1 MLKKLLFFLI
11 VPIGLAATYFYLT
24 TYPMIPI
31 GTGYAAKKMC
41 SCHFIAGRSQASIQT
56 DDLRMS
62 PLNLTKTVIDEKAK
76 TATSTLF
83 GLGAKTAVYKENLG
97 CVLLEGEDDYNVQ
110 LDLPTVRRNT
120 AMEWPLGESISSRK
134 MEGVNYLAL
143 EKAINDIFDP
153 TDNMDSIKTRAV
165 VVVYKDSI
173 IAEKYANGFDKD
185 TEILG
190 WSMNKSIT
198 SALVGILVKDGK
210 MQLTDDHLYENWTD
224 ERSRITL
231 NDLLQMQSGLK
242 FEENY
247 AKVSDVTEML
257 FMNEDIVKEV
267 AANPLDTAV
276 GQKWYYS
283 SGTTNL
289 VAGLIRK
296 KFPTHEEYL
305 KFPHER
311 LFRKIGMHS
320 MVWEIDES
328 GNYIGSSYGYATP
341 RDWAKFGLLYL
352 NEGNW
357 FGEQIIDSTW
367 VDFTRRPAEHSGGI
381 YGGHFWQNH
390 NHAAYKDVPTDL
402 YSCNGFE
409 GQFVYIIP
417 SKDLV
422 VVRMG
427 LNQGNEYDAN
437 GFLSAV
443 IAAINPND

>member
-1 MLKKLLFFLI
+1 
-11 VPIGLAATYFYLT
+11 
-24 TYPMIPI
+24 MIPI

-41 SCHFIAGRSQASIQT
+41 TCHFVAGRTQESIQK

-62 PLNLTKTVIDEKAK
+62 PLSLTETVIDEKAK
-76 TATSTLF
+76 TATATLL
-83 GLGAKTAVYKENLG
+83 GLGAKTAIYKKNLG
-97 CVLLEGEDDYNVQ
+97 CVLLDGKDDYKVQ
-110 LDLPTVRRNT
+110 LNLPEVRTNT
-120 AMEWPLGESISSRK
+120 AAAWPIGESVSTRK
-134 MEGVNYLAL
+134 IEGVDYPAL
-143 EKAINDIFDP
+143 EKAINSIFDP
-153 TDNMDSIKTRAV
+153 SGNMDSIKTRAV
-165 VVVYKDSI
+165 VVIYKDSL

-198 SALVGILVKDGK
+198 STLVGILAKEGK
-210 MQLTDDHLYENWTD
+210 MSLADDHLYENWTD
-224 ERSRITL
+224 ERSKITL

-247 AKVSDVTEML
+247 AAVSDVTKML
-257 FMNEDIVKEV
+257 FMNEDIVKGIV
-267 AANPLDTAV
+267 NNPLDTAI
-276 GQKWYYS
+276 GTKWYYS

-296 KFPTHEEYL
+296 KFSTLEEYL

-311 LFRKIGMHS
+311 LFRKIGMNS
-320 MVWEIDES
+320 MVLETDES

-357 FGEQIIDSTW
+357 FGEQIVDTSW
-367 VDFTRRPAEHSGGI
+367 VNFTRQPAEHSGGI
-381 YGGHFWQNH
+381 YGGHFWH
-390 NHAAYKDVPTDL
+390 NHDHTAYKDVPTDL

-427 LNQGNEYDAN
+427 LNEGEAYDAN
-437 GFLSAV
+437 GFLRDL
-443 IAAINPND
+443 IAAVNSEG

>member
-1 MLKKLLFFLI
+1 MLKKIFFILAAI
-11 VPIGLAATYFYLT
+11 IGLAAIYLYVT
-24 TYPMIPI
+24 VYPMIPI

-41 SCHFIAGRSQASIQT
+41 SCHFVADRSQESIQK
-56 DDLRMS
+56 DDLSRS
-62 PLNLTKTVIDEKAK
+62 PLNLTSTVIDETAK
-76 TATSTLF
+76 SATATLF
-83 GLGAKTAVYKENLG
+83 GLGSKTAVFRENLG
-97 CVLLEGEDDYNVQ
+97 CILLQGKDDYQVQ
-110 LDLPTVRRNT
+110 LNLPKQKLN
-120 AMEWPLGESISSRK
+120 AAKEWPLGEIISPTK
-134 MEGVNYLAL
+134 IKGVDYNAL
-143 EKAINDIFDP
+143 GKAVNSVFDP
-153 TDNMDSIKTRAV
+153 SLNMDKIRTRAV
-165 VVVYKDSI
+165 VIIYKDSL

-198 SALVGILVKDGK
+198 STLVGMLVKDGK
-210 MQLTDDHLYENWTD
+210 LNLTDDHLYEQWTD
-224 ERSRITL
+224 ERSKITL
-231 NDLLQMQSGLK
+231 NDLLQMQSGLA

-247 AKVSDVTEML
+247 AEVSDVTKML

-267 AANPLDTAV
+267 VTNPLDTAI
-276 GQKWYYS
+276 GKKWSYS

-289 VAGLIRK
+289 VAGIVRQQ
-296 KFPTHEEYL
+296 FDNQQDYL

-311 LFRKIGMHS
+311 LFRKIGMNS
-320 MVWEIDES
+320 MVLETDES

-357 FGEQIIDSTW
+357 YGEQLVDTSW
-367 VDFTRRPAEHSGGI
+367 VNFTRQPAEYSGGI
-381 YGGHFWQNH
+381 YGGHFWHNH

-409 GQFVYIIP
+409 GQYVYIIP

-427 LNQGNEYDAN
+427 LNQGTEYDAN
-437 GFLSAV
+437 GFLRDV
-443 IAAINPND
+443 IKAIDTN